1 MKIVAETRN
10 KKYQHLVPS
19 AQYNVGQA
27 HLQGFGINQSDDEA
41 IRWWTL
47 AGNAADQDDIGCIK
61 SQNAL
66 GMMFSR
72 SDTLNLEQVQ
82 TKQSDCP
89 TTGLFQALHWHQKA
103 ADSGHLESMGT

>member
-10 KKYQHLVPS
+10 KKFQHLVPS

-47 AGNAADQDDIGCIK
+47 AANAVEQQDIGCIK

-72 SDTLNLEQVQ
+72 IDTLNLQQVQ
-82 TKQSDCP
+82 TK
-89 TTGLFQALHWHQKA
+89 L
-103 ADSGHLESMGT
+103 

>member
-1 MKIVAETRN
+1 MKVVAETKNR
-10 KKYQHLVPS
+10 KYQHLVPS

-47 AGNAADQDDIGCIK
+47 AANAVDQEDVGCIK

-72 SDTLNLEQVQ
+72 NDTLDLTKVQ
-82 TKQSDCP
+82 TKLTRLLYPQFIP
-89 TTGLFQALHWHQKA
+89 GTTLA
-103 ADSGHLESMGT
+103 SESSRERPS

>member
-19 AQYNVGQA
+19 AQFNVGQA
-27 HLQGFGINQSDDEA
+27 HLQGFGIRQSDDEA

-47 AGNAADQDDIGCIK
+47 AAGAADQDDVGCIK

-66 GMMFSR
+66 GMIFSR
-72 SDTLNLEQVQ
+72 NDTLNLEQVQ
-82 TKQSDCP
+82 PK
-89 TTGLFQALHWHQKA
+89 LFDLHHCT
-103 ADSGHLESMGT
+103 LF

>member
-1 MKIVAETRN
+1 MRVVAETKN

-19 AQYNVGQA
+19 AQFNVGQA
-27 HLQGFGINQSDDEA
+27 CLQGFGINQSDDEA

-47 AGNAADQDDIGCIK
+47 AANAVDQEDIGCIK

-72 SDTLNLEQVQ
+72 NDTLNLEQVQ
-82 TKQSDCP
+82 IKDCKIISVYIIV
-89 TTGLFQALHWHQKA
+89 GIALASTSSREWP
-103 ADSGHLESMGT
+103 S